1 MARSGF
7 RAVRVAWLPVFF
19 AAGWLLNPAFSV
31 SAGNVAAPV
40 LDKPGYVYHPDVK
53 KCAGCHPEERKGYR
67 VARPVDTMC
76 YRCHVRKDTKKFVH
90 GPLGSGDCI
99 SCHDP
104 HGSPNRFQA
113 VAAPEVL
120 CRMCHDQK
128 SSEKHLKQA
137 RATGC
142 VSCHDPHSAD
152 KSFLRK

>member
-1 MARSGF
+1 MARSCF
-7 RAVRVAWLPVFF
+7 RAVPVALFL
-19 AAGWLLNPAFSV
+19 AGWLLHPAFSV
-31 SAGNVAAPV
+31 SAGNVTAPV
-40 LDKPGYVYHPDVK
+40 LDRPGYVYHPDVK
-53 KCAGCHPEERKGYR
+53 KCAACHPEERKSYR

-76 YRCHVRKDTKKFVH
+76 YRCHARKDAKKYLH

-104 HGSPNRFQA
+104 HGSPNRFMM

-128 SSEKHLKQA
+128 SSGKHLKQA
-137 RATGC
+137 KGKGC

-152 KSFLRK
+152 KSFLRKR